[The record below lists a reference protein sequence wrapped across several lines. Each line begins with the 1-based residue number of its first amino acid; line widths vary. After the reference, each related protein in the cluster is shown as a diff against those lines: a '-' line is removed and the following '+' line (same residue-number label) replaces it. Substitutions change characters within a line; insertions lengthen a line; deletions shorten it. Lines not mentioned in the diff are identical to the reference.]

1 MAIIKE
7 SINDPIIYLTILIE
21 ALMTYSNRDKMSVEY
36 RPSETAM
43 GTATLRALAAM
54 DERKE
59 IKGPDYLAELFL
71 PDEHKSPLKDPAIRE
86 WVMKNRIAPGMY
98 EFMIAR
104 TAFFDHVVEQALL
117 ENIPQIV
124 FLGAGYDSRSYR
136 FNDMIKDTRIFELDI
151 QPTQKHKKTLLYQA
165 SINIPDHLVFVSI
178 NFKTDHIGD
187 ILNQVGFNR
196 NQKTLFVWEGVT
208 YYLSATVI
216 DDTLSVI
223 TSNSPAGSLICFDY
237 ASHSPDRL
245 NDDGLKKIREM
256 MRSNYPDEPTQFGI
270 KDGEIKSFLSSRGYN
285 IIEHINSTEME
296 RKYLSLADGSSAG
309 KVPASFC
316 LILASVSDHSRY
328 HP

>member
-1 MAIIKE
+1 MTAIQEEKV
-7 SINDPIIYLTILIE
+7 SK
-21 ALMTYSNRDKMSVEY
+21 RSVENQ
-36 RPSETAM
+36 PSETAM
-43 GTATLRALAAM
+43 GAATLRALATLE
-54 DERKE
+54 EREE
-59 IKGPDYLAELFL
+59 IRGQDYLAEIFL
-71 PDEHKSPLKDPAIRE
+71 TEEHKSPLKDPAIRE

-136 FNDMIKDTRIFELDI
+136 FKDIIKDTRIFELDI
-151 QPTQKHKKTLLYQA
+151 QPTQQRKKELLYQA
-165 SINIPDHLVFVSI
+165 SISIPDQLIFVSF
-178 NFKTDHIGD
+178 NFKTDNIGG
-187 ILNQVGFNR
+187 ILNRAGFNR

-208 YYLSATVI
+208 YYLSAEVI

-245 NDDGLKKIREM
+245 NDEGLKKMRGM
-256 MRSNYPDEPTQFGI
+256 MRSNYPGEPTQFGI

-285 IIEHINSTEME
+285 IIEHLNSTEME
-296 RKYLSLADGSSAG
+296 RKYLNFHDGSSEG
-309 KVPASFC
+309 KVPASFS
-316 LILASVSDHSRY
+316 LMLASISDHR
-328 HP
+328 

>member
-1 MAIIKE
+1 VTAIQEEKV
-7 SINDPIIYLTILIE
+7 SK
-21 ALMTYSNRDKMSVEY
+21 RSVENQ
-36 RPSETAM
+36 PSETAM
-43 GTATLRALAAM
+43 GAATLRALATLE
-54 DERKE
+54 EREE
-59 IKGPDYLAELFL
+59 IRGQDYLAEIFL
-71 PDEHKSPLKDPAIRE
+71 TEEHKSPLKDPAIRE

-136 FNDMIKDTRIFELDI
+136 FKDIIKDTRIFELDI
-151 QPTQKHKKTLLYQA
+151 QPTQQRKKELLYQA
-165 SINIPDHLVFVSI
+165 SISIPDQLIFVSF
-178 NFKTDHIGD
+178 NFKTDNIGG
-187 ILNQVGFNR
+187 ILNRAGFNR

-208 YYLSATVI
+208 YYLSAEVI

-245 NDDGLKKIREM
+245 NDEGLKKMRGM
-256 MRSNYPDEPTQFGI
+256 MRSNYPGEPTQFGI

-285 IIEHINSTEME
+285 IIEHLNSTEME
-296 RKYLSLADGSSAG
+296 RKYLNFHDGSSEG
-309 KVPASFC
+309 KVPASFS
-316 LILASVSDHSRY
+316 LMLASISDHR
-328 HP
+328 